1 MLWFSLFRQVDRGRV
16 RRGGI
21 SGSTPPEERHR
32 ANGITTVEYPQECF
46 GREVGFKTRASHW
59 KGLSVGSS
67 FYRARFGGV
76 AVSPDEAEGLARALE
91 SA

>member
-1 MLWFSLFRQVDRGRV
+1 M
-16 RRGGI
+16 
-21 SGSTPPEERHR
+21 EC
-32 ANGITTVEYPQECF
+32 PQECF